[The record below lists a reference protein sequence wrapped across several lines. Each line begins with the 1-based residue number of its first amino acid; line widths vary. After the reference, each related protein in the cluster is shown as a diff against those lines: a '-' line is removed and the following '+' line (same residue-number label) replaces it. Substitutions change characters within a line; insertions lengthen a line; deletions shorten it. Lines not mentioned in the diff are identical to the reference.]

1 MGDDFHIPRPEQALA
16 LAAALSPDPVFGDRA
31 GQFLAAPRRTG
42 KSTFLRRELIPL
54 VTGRG
59 QHAVYVDLWADRDA
73 DPAQLMAHAL
83 ADDLRRLA
91 SLTERVMGALPFRA
105 ISVGG
110 VSVELAPGSVQR
122 TGTLTDAL
130 MEIGRRAGK
139 DVVFIVDEA
148 QHALNSARGLDAMF
162 ALKAARDAMNQRPEG
177 ARLYLVFTGSHRDKL
192 AALVLDHRAPFFGAT
207 IRDFPRLGR
216 AYTDALVARINP
228 RLAQDNQL
236 DPGDVARAFE
246 LLGHRPEKLTEVIR
260 EHALGEPGSAGLR
273 QTVTARAD
281 ALRARVWAQFDSDF
295 GALGSL
301 QRALLRVL
309 VEDGAAFAPFASP
322 TLARLGA
329 ILGRVPGTS
338 EVQKALDAL
347 REAGI
352 VWRPARGS
360 YALEDQD
367 MRDWLMRP
375 A

>member
-1 MGDDFHIPRPEQALA
+1 MTA
-16 LAAALSPDPVFGDRA
+16 
-31 GQFLAAPRRTG
+31 
-42 KSTFLRRELIPL
+42 
-54 VTGRG
+54 
-59 QHAVYVDLWADRDA
+59 YVDHVLCLLPFEPEALERLGGPAATYVGHKLVREPALEAAWQTQMERGI
-73 DPAQLMAHAL
+73 DPRSPVLCL
-83 ADDLRRLA
+83 LPGSRRSEVA
-91 SLTERVMGALPFRA
+91 SLL
-105 ISVGG
+105 
-110 VSVELAPGSVQR
+110 
-122 TGTLTDAL
+122 
-130 MEIGRRAGK
+130 
-139 DVVFIVDEA
+139 
-148 QHALNSARGLDAMF
+148 
-162 ALKAARDAMNQRPEG
+162 
-177 ARLYLVFTGSHRDKL
+177 
-192 AALVLDHRAPFFGAT
+192 PFFGAT